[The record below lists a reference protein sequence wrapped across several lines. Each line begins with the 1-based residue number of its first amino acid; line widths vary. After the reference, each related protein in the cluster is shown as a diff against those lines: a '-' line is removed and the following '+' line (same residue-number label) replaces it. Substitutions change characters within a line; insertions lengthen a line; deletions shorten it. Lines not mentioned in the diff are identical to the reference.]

1 MRAIARYGKIERS
14 RGLRPCCGM
23 QSNRKNQVKS
33 GRTVFSMMARIGNL
47 AGLGLPTCTTV
58 SSRRFPDSAAM
69 GRPCLEVITFPT
81 KPGLDDITAE
91 DLALP
96 VEAPDHASP
105 FRYLEDEICELTLM
119 VDIASGLA
127 SELLNSPTS
136 ARGRSSDFHCAAA
149 RQHDRRIQE
158 ATFKKRYHERW
169 NGYADTPKY
178 RSRGTIHGPIL
189 MRFCMLWTS
198 GR

>member
-1 MRAIARYGKIERS
+1 
-14 RGLRPCCGM
+14 M

-105 FRYLEDEICELTLM
+105 FRYLEDEICDLTLM

-127 SELLNSPTS
+127 SELLNSPTF
-136 ARGRSSDFHCAAA
+136 R
-149 RQHDRRIQE
+149 
-158 ATFKKRYHERW
+158 ER
-169 NGYADTPKY
+169 
-178 RSRGTIHGPIL
+178 PIV
-189 MRFCMLWTS
+189 
-198 GR
+198 